1 MATDNLLE
9 RKRAQLRTVY
19 ICGAMYLFAFVGLV
33 AAASLHARNPLALLL
48 PAGLINITAVIVFVV
63 ALRKISQ
70 ETHALEDAAAI
81 EQARAT
87 LGDKA
92 PTVVVDNILRR
103 KRRALTAFYGATA
116 LWTVQVLAG
125 LVRLSQEP
133 SQGLKVG
140 IAWNTFILALF
151 VVGIYQIRR
160 SIQELQTKPNSPLG

>member
-103 KRRALTAFYGATA
+103 KRRALT
-116 LWTVQVLAG
+116 
-125 LVRLSQEP
+125 
-133 SQGLKVG
+133 
-140 IAWNTFILALF
+140 
-151 VVGIYQIRR
+151 
-160 SIQELQTKPNSPLG
+160 